1 MSNPISNGRL
11 NLEQQKK
18 RAKELL
24 NQFKAAQGSA
34 LNRFQQH
41 HPKAKHLNSKELA
54 SFQPKLSDA
63 QLVIARENGLPSW
76 AKLKAHIQRLDRA
89 KQDIALGITSPADAD
104 LKTLHLRC
112 GSDIQNGLNI
122 AGFSG
127 DFLEFADPYCQ
138 GPVPDCANLSQF
150 LDVRASFIAHAYGIT
165 LKDARKR
172 LEREYSRL
180 QTSSTYER
188 VVLWF
193 EHDQYDQLVLAYVLH
208 YFWLSPSRPKHL
220 ELICIDT
227 FPGIQ
232 RFVGLGQL
240 SPEVLRSLW
249 EQRQTIT
256 PQHLQLGHRVW
267 QALSASSPLGLMEI
281 IDTGTPLIPTMAH
294 ALRRHLQELPWV
306 EDGLSLTERLTL
318 EILAQQAEFAPCAVP
333 EAITAYRLFR
343 TLVLEKEPLPYLGDT
358 MYWYILDN
366 LYQSENPP
374 FEITAETRELPWFQ
388 RVLQLTETGR
398 ALLRGEVNWQDMQK
412 CDRALCGGKANRWI
426 GGIHLSGDGL
436 NWMWNEQQGRP
447 ILLVPS

>member
-1 MSNPISNGRL
+1 VSNPISNGRL

-24 NQFKAAQGSA
+24 HQFNAAQNSA
-34 LNRFQQH
+34 LKRFQQH
-41 HPKAKHLNSKELA
+41 HPQAKHLNCTQRA

-76 AKLKAHIQRLDRA
+76 AKLKAHIQRLDHA
-89 KQDIALGITSPADAD
+89 KQDIAQGITSPADAD
-104 LKTLHLRC
+104 LQTLHLRC
-112 GSDIQNGLNI
+112 GSDIQNNLNI

-127 DFLEFADPYCQ
+127 DFIEFADPYCQ
-138 GPVPDCANLSQF
+138 GPVPDSANLSQF
-150 LDVRASFIAHAYGIT
+150 LDVRAGFIAQAYAIA

-180 QTSSTYER
+180 QTSPTYER

-193 EHDQYDQLVLAYVLH
+193 EHDTYDQLVLAYVLH
-208 YFWLSPSRPKHL
+208 YLWQSPSRPKHL
-220 ELICIDT
+220 ELICIGA

-249 EQRQTIT
+249 EQRQPIT
-256 PQHLQLGHRVW
+256 DRHLQLGHRVW
-267 QALSASSPLGLMEI
+267 EALTASSPLQLMEI
-281 IDTGTPLIPTMAH
+281 IDTGTPLIPPMVP

-318 EILAQQAEFAPCAVP
+318 EILTQQG
-333 EAITAYRLFR
+333 AITAHRLFR

-358 MYWYILDN
+358 MYWYVLN
-366 LYQSENPP
+366 HLYQSENPP
-374 FEITAETRELPWFQ
+374 LEITAETRELPWPQ
-388 RVLQLTETGR
+388 RVLQLTQTGQT
-398 ALLRGEVNWQDMQK
+398 LLRGEVNWREMQK
-412 CDRALCGGKANRWI
+412 CDRWV
-426 GGIHLSGDGL
+426 GGIHLTSEGL
-436 NWMWNEQQGRP
+436 NWMWNEQQERP
-447 ILLVPS
+447 NNS